1 MHQHNY
7 DLNEAAVQSLF
18 CAHSLRFTRQRFAVY
33 TALACEKIHPTADQ
47 LFRKLSQSDAGIS
60 LATVYNTL
68 EALVK
73 SGLAQKLADG
83 GTSARYD
90 AAVDDHLHIRDCA
103 TGTLSDVPEAL
114 GQKLLDNLPKHV
126 LDEIE
131 DKLGFRISRVQIEL
145 IGEYTRQAVEVN

>member
-1 MHQHNY
+1 MHQNNHNL
-7 DLNEAAVQSLF
+7 DEAAVHSLF

-33 TALACEKIHPTADQ
+33 TALASEKVHPTADQ
-47 LFRKLSQSDAGIS
+47 LFQKLSRSESGIS

-103 TGTLSDVPEAL
+103 TGSLSDVPEAL
-114 GQKLLDNLPKHV
+114 GQKLLDNLPQDV
-126 LDEIE
+126 LKEIE
-131 DKLGFRISRVQIEL
+131 DTLGFRISRMQIEL
-145 IGEYTRQAVEVN
+145 IGEYTREAVEVN